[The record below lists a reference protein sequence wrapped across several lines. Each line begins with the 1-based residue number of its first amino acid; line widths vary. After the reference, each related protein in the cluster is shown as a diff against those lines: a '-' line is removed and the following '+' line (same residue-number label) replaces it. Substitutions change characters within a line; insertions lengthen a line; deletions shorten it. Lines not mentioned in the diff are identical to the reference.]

1 MFRQPFSRDSSRVSG
16 SNNNKKKKSHA
27 SQTTVTP
34 PQILLKKVIFNKI
47 NDRES
52 IKLFVERRVEELIG
66 FDDEVLIGIIYN
78 TMFEEK
84 DDERLLTD
92 AQDGVELYKQ
102 LLPFLEAENTDTFME
117 ELWEILTNIDEE
129 TGIPI
134 KFIEERKLAKQ
145 KRDEVANTFR
155 QNRDDKHKR
164 REDRRGEED
173 RRRGRDRNNHH
184 RRDNHYNN
192 NNSNNRGDD
201 YDDNSRKPYQNNN
214 RNNNNRWASAKRD
227 LPYDR

>member
-145 KRDEVANTFR
+145 KRDEVAIIIVAIIIIITIITITAATIMMIIQENRIKTIIEIITIDGRR
-155 QNRDDKHKR
+155 Q
-164 REDRRGEED
+164 REIYHMIDRYRL
-173 RRRGRDRNNHH
+173 
-184 RRDNHYNN
+184 
-192 NNSNNRGDD
+192 
-201 YDDNSRKPYQNNN
+201 
-214 RNNNNRWASAKRD
+214 ASARW
-227 LPYDR
+227 LIVMN